1 MSSTESSSETFA
13 FQAEIAQLMSLII
26 NTFYSNKN
34 VFLRELISN
43 SSDALDKIRYQSLT
57 EPSVLDSNSDL
68 KISLVPDRENK
79 TLSIID
85 SGIGMTKSDLVNNLG
100 TIAKSGTKGFMQ
112 ALSSG
117 ADISMIGQ
125 FGVGF
130 YAAFLVADKVTVT
143 SKNNDDEVYAWES
156 CAGGSFTVSSVENDE
171 LVGSRGTR
179 ITLHLKE
186 DQMDYLEESTIR
198 EIVKTHSEFINY
210 PINLLV
216 EREREV
222 EVEKSTTSEEP
233 VAEDSTTSAED
244 STPSAEEPSTEEP
257 SAEAPSTEEPSTEA
271 PSAEAPS
278 TEAPSA
284 EEPST
289 EEPSAEAASTEAPSA
304 EAPSTEAPS
313 TEAPSAEAP
322 STEEPSAEE
331 HQEGIVEEVD
341 EAEEAK
347 EEVVKEKVTEKYT
360 EYETLN
366 QNKPLWTRNPD
377 SVTSEEYASF
387 YKAISGDWEE
397 HLGVKHF
404 QVEGQM
410 EFRAMLFLP
419 KRAPQDVFG
428 KSNKKNIKLYVRRV
442 FITDNCEDLMPEW
455 LGFLKGL
462 VDSEDLPLN
471 ISREMLQQSRIL
483 KVIRKNLVKKSV
495 ELFHDIME
503 DTEKCKQFYQQY
515 SKNIKLGVHED
526 SANRSK
532 LVKLLR
538 YYSSQSLEE
547 LTSFDDYIT
556 RMPENQ
562 KDIYYITGQD
572 RNVLAQSDFVQGI
585 KKHGFEV
592 LLMDEA
598 IDEYVL
604 QQVKDYDGKKLVS
617 ITQEG
622 FELPKSEEEA
632 TAFAKL
638 QEEYA
643 PVCQKIKEI
652 LGNKLEKVV
661 VTDRLQD
668 VPCCIVTGQFGW
680 SANMERIMRSQALND
695 MSSLAY
701 MTGKRNM
708 EVNPTHP
715 IVKELKDKL
724 LNPASEAGARDLINL
739 LYETSLINSG
749 FSLEN
754 TGTFAERIFRIVQ
767 MGLGLDVDTE
777 PVEGENSGVCQ
788 ESCCPKESCPETSC
802 PEECQESC
810 SMECKPPRK
819 KYNASGMLVEEETPA
834 AEDEMEEVD

>member
-57 EPSVLDSNSDL
+57 EPTVLDSNSDL

-222 EVEKSTTSEEP
+222 EVEKSTTSEEL

-244 STPSAEEPSTEEP
+244 STPSTEAESTEE
-257 SAEAPSTEEPSTEA
+257 PSTEEPSTEA
-271 PSAEAPS
+271 
-278 TEAPSA
+278 
-284 EEPST
+284 
-289 EEPSAEAASTEAPSA
+289 
-304 EAPSTEAPS
+304 
-313 TEAPSAEAP
+313 
-322 STEEPSAEE
+322 PSAEE

-503 DTEKCKQFYQQY
+503 DSEKCKQFYQQF

-538 YYSSQSLEE
+538 YYSSQNLEE

-562 KDIYYITGQD
+562 NDIYYITGQD

-767 MGLGLDVDTE
+767 MGLGVEVDTE

-788 ESCCPKESCPETSC
+788 ESCCPKESCPETMC

-819 KYNASGMLVEEETPA
+819 KYTASGMLVEEETPA

>member
-1 MSSTESSSETFA
+1 MSTESSSETYA

-57 EPSVLDSNSDL
+57 EPSVLDSNPDL
-68 KISLVPDRENK
+68 KISLVVDREK
-79 TLSIID
+79 QTLSIID
-85 SGIGMTKSDLVNNLG
+85 TGIGMTKADLVNNLG

-130 YAAFLVADKVTVT
+130 YAAFLVADIVTVT
-143 SKNNDDEVYAWES
+143 SKNNDDEVYSWES
-156 CAGGSFTVSSVENDE
+156 SAGGSFTISSVEDDE
-171 LVGSRGTR
+171 LANSRGTR

-186 DQMDYLEESTIR
+186 DQLEYLEESTIR
-198 EIVKTHSEFINY
+198 DIVKTHSEFINY

-222 EVEKSTTSEEP
+222 EVELENEADTVEDAVEASTDNNDDNTDNNNEDNSE
-233 VAEDSTTSAED
+233 D
-244 STPSAEEPSTEEP
+244 TEETQ
-257 SAEAPSTEEPSTEA
+257 TE
-271 PSAEAPS
+271 
-278 TEAPSA
+278 
-284 EEPST
+284 
-289 EEPSAEAASTEAPSA
+289 
-304 EAPSTEAPS
+304 
-313 TEAPSAEAP
+313 
-322 STEEPSAEE
+322 
-331 HQEGIVEEVD
+331 GKVEEINED
-341 EAEEAK
+341 EETK
-347 EEVVKEKVTEKYT
+347 EEVKKEKVMQKYT

-366 QNKPLWTRNPD
+366 QNKPLWTRSPE
-377 SVTSEEYASF
+377 SVTNEEYVSF

-404 QVEGQM
+404 QVEGQL

-419 KRAPQDVFG
+419 KRSPQELFG
-428 KSNKKNIKLYVRRV
+428 KTNKTNIKLYVRRV
-442 FITDNCEDLMPEW
+442 FITDKCDDLMPEW
-455 LGFLKGL
+455 LGFLKGM

-483 KVIRKNLVKKSV
+483 KVIRKNLIKKSV

-503 DTEKCKQFYQQY
+503 DTERCKLFYEQF

-538 YYSSQSLEE
+538 YYSSESVDE
-547 LTSFDDYIT
+547 LTGLDDYIT

-572 RNVLAQSDFVQGI
+572 RNVLAQSDFVQGV
-585 KKHGFEV
+585 KKHGYEV

-604 QQVKDYDGKKLVS
+604 QQVKEHDGKKLVS

-622 FELPKSEEEA
+622 FELPRNEEEA
-632 TAFAKL
+632 SEFAKL
-638 QEEYA
+638 QEEYR
-643 PVCQKIKEI
+643 PVCDKIKDI
-652 LGNKLEKVV
+652 LSNRIEKVV
-661 VTDRLQD
+661 ITDRLQD
-668 VPCCIVTGQFGW
+668 VPCCVVTGQFGW

-701 MTGKRNM
+701 MTGKRNL
-708 EVNPTHP
+708 EINPHHTIIQDLKVKLINPT
-715 IVKELKDKL
+715 
-724 LNPASEAGARDLINL
+724 SEAGARDLVNL

-749 FSLEN
+749 FTLEN

-767 MGLGLDVDTE
+767 MGLGLDPEFNEVSESEDTK
-777 PVEGENSGVCQ
+777 EGGCS
-788 ESCCPKESCPETSC
+788 TSQC
-802 PEECQESC
+802 TEACK
-810 SMECKPPRK
+810 MECKPKRK
-819 KYNASGMLVEEETPA
+819 LDASGRMVEVEEPSPEN
-834 AEDEMEEVD
+834 ENEMEEVD